1 MAKPFRATLIDATGP
16 GVFERK
22 GDELPPLVALLLALE
37 DDTGVDH
44 APPVIACA
52 EADTALARGAL
63 IVSGDGDGVVLGLE
77 PIGSGAA
84 RAALMAT
91 FASRHA
97 PGAELCLRDAAS
109 GAPIA
114 GQADGGAIAFSSTD
128 RRGVLV
134 PNPQNWAALIARMQG
149 LS

>member
-1 MAKPFRATLIDATGP
+1 MGKPLRASLIDATGQ
-16 GVFERK
+16 GVFERN

-63 IVSGDGDGVVLGLE
+63 VVSGDGDGVVLGLE

-84 RAALMAT
+84 RAALLST
-91 FASRHA
+91 FATSHT
-97 PGAELCLRDAAS
+97 PGAELCLRDVAS
-109 GAPIA
+109 GMAIVPQPPA
-114 GQADGGAIAFSSTD
+114 ESIAFVATD
-128 RRGVLV
+128 RRGVMV
-134 PNPQNWAALIARMQG
+134 PNPQNWAALIARMRA

>member
-1 MAKPFRATLIDATGP
+1 MAKPLRATLIDATGP

-22 GDELPPLVALLLALE
+22 GDQPPPLVALLVALE
-37 DDTGVDH
+37 RDTSVDH

-52 EADTALARGAL
+52 EADAALARGAL

-84 RAALMAT
+84 RAALLAT
-91 FASRHA
+91 FAHSHA

-114 GQADGGAIAFSSTD
+114 GQASGGAIAFSPTD

-134 PNPQNWAALIARMQG
+134 PNPQNWAALIARLQG